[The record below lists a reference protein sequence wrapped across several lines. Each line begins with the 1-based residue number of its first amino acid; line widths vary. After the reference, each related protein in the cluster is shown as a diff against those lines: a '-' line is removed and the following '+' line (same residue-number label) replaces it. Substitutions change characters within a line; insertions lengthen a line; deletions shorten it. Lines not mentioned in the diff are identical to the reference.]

1 MDNEITFIEK
11 LGTCNI
17 NKVGEYFLMQSIL
30 KVKMIL
36 KAPLIDDGEELVL
49 CQKQTQ
55 CCQC

>member
-1 MDNEITFIEK
+1 
-11 LGTCNI
+11 
-17 NKVGEYFLMQSIL
+17 MQIIL

-36 KAPLIDDGEELVL
+36 KAFLIDDGEELVL